1 MTIGHK
7 KQALPNLLRILLS
20 ILFIVSTAHAQSW
33 TGAVDS
39 DFNKTGNW
47 SGGNVPSAGEIA
59 FIRGNVLNNNPVVLN
74 GPASMGQIRIGQNA
88 GAGLGAALN
97 LNSGSTLRTTTRV
110 EVGYSLSG
118 DASGGVGSLRVN
130 GGTHN
135 LSAISVGNSAGSAG
149 SANANSASGT
159 VTINAGT
166 VNLSSGSSYLGTRG
180 SNSTGSSTGSLTI
193 AGGSLHS
200 NTTFEVGHVG
210 SGSLSIEGGIASF
223 NNLVFA
229 RSVGSSANLNLS
241 GGTMNVSGG
250 FNFGA
255 DGTNGTFALNMSG
268 GTILLDRN
276 RASNLLGILSDQ
288 DVTLTI
294 TGGLLEGGT
303 EATNMANTYGTNLNE
318 ITLGDGHKILMGY
331 DGTAGNAGKTAIW
344 TTAPIPEPPT
354 YALFGGFLALLFVMI
369 RHRK

>member
-20 ILFIVSTAHAQSW
+20 ILFIFSTAHAQSW

-39 DFNKTGNW
+39 DFNNTGNW
-47 SGGNVPSAGEIA
+47 SGGNLPSGSEIA
-59 FIRGNVLNNNPVVLN
+59 FIRGNVANNNPVVLN
-74 GPASMGQIRIGQNA
+74 GSASMGQIRIGRNA

-97 LNSGSTLRTTTRV
+97 LNSGSTLGTTTRV

-135 LSAISVGNSAGSAG
+135 LSAISVGNSAGSN
-149 SANANSASGT
+149 NANSASGT

-210 SGSLSIEGGIASF
+210 SGSLSIEGGSTSF

-276 RASNLLGILSDQ
+276 RATNLLGILSDQ